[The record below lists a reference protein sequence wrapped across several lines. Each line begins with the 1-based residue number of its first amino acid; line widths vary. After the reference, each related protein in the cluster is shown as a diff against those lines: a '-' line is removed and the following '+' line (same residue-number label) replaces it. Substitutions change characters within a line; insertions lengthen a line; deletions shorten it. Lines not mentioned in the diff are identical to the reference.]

1 MKILVVDDEVSILQ
15 LIKMNLEIEGHI
27 PITAENALDA
37 LELVIKEKPDII
49 ILDAMLPDIS
59 GFNLIPKI
67 KNIDDIPIIML
78 TYEFLF
84 DLALILISTKL
95 FGLITKKVRMPQVVG
110 ALVAGVILGPAVLNV
125 LSETEF
131 IQKLA
136 ELGVIVLMFTAGL
149 ETDINQLKK
158 TGKAS
163 FIIAV
168 LGVIIPLVGGFFI
181 ASIFNKGN
189 DVNTILQN
197 VFIGIILTA
206 TSVSITVETLKE
218 MGKLNTRAGN
228 AILGAA
234 IIDDILGII
243 ALTITTSLAD
253 PSINVIIVLAKIVM
267 FFIFAGFAGYL
278 FHWAFIKLDERY
290 QRDLRRF
297 VIIAFVFCLLLSF
310 CAEEFFG
317 VADITGAFIAGLVI
331 SDSNRSKY
339 LNSRFETLS
348 YMLLSPIFF
357 ASIGIK
363 VQLTAMTKTIFIFA
377 ILLLLVAILSKVFGC
392 ALGAKLCRYSNREAI
407 QIGTGMISRGEVA
420 LIVANK
426 GIAMGLMLPEFLA
439 PVVIVVVVTTIVTP
453 ILLKVVFNNKSKSV
467 DLNVKANV

>member
-1 MKILVVDDEVSILQ
+1 
-15 LIKMNLEIEGHI
+15 
-27 PITAENALDA
+27 
-37 LELVIKEKPDII
+37 
-49 ILDAMLPDIS
+49 MLS
-59 GFNLIPKI
+59 
-67 KNIDDIPIIML
+67 
-78 TYEFLF
+78 YEFLF

-168 LGVIIPLVGGFFI
+168 LGVIIPLAGGFFI

-267 FFIFAGFAGYL
+267 FFIFAGFSGYL

>member
-1 MKILVVDDEVSILQ
+1 
-15 LIKMNLEIEGHI
+15 
-27 PITAENALDA
+27 
-37 LELVIKEKPDII
+37 
-49 ILDAMLPDIS
+49 MLS
-59 GFNLIPKI
+59 
-67 KNIDDIPIIML
+67 
-78 TYEFLF
+78 YEFLF

-168 LGVIIPLVGGFFI
+168 LGVIIPLAGGFFI

-253 PSINVIIVLAKIVM
+253 PSINVIMVLAKIVM

-363 VQLTAMTKTIFIFA
+363 VQLTAMTKNIFIFA

>member
-1 MKILVVDDEVSILQ
+1 M
-15 LIKMNLEIEGHI
+15 
-27 PITAENALDA
+27 
-37 LELVIKEKPDII
+37 
-49 ILDAMLPDIS
+49 IS
-59 GFNLIPKI
+59 
-67 KNIDDIPIIML
+67 
-78 TYEFLF
+78 YEFLF

-95 FGLITKKVRMPQVVG
+95 FGLITKKIRMPQVVG
-110 ALVAGVILGPAVLNV
+110 ALVAGVVLGPAFLNV

-131 IQKLA
+131 IQNLA

-253 PSINVIIVLAKIVM
+253 PSINVIIVLIKIVM

-278 FHWAFIKLDERY
+278 FHWAFIKLDEKY

-310 CAEEFFG
+310 CAEEFFE

-392 ALGAKLCRYSNREAI
+392 ALGAKLCKYSNREAI

>member
-1 MKILVVDDEVSILQ
+1 
-15 LIKMNLEIEGHI
+15 
-27 PITAENALDA
+27 
-37 LELVIKEKPDII
+37 
-49 ILDAMLPDIS
+49 MLS
-59 GFNLIPKI
+59 
-67 KNIDDIPIIML
+67 
-78 TYEFLF
+78 YEFLF

-168 LGVIIPLVGGFFI
+168 LGVIIPLAGGFFI

-426 GIAMGLMLPEFLA
+426 GIAIGLMLPEFLA

>member
-1 MKILVVDDEVSILQ
+1 MLFDKIVLNINFKIL
-15 LIKMNLEIEGHI
+15 KKIEFKTIIGI
-27 PITAENALDA
+27 NAYLKIR
-37 LELVIKEKPDII
+37 E
-49 ILDAMLPDIS
+49 
-59 GFNLIPKI
+59 GFIVLS
-67 KNIDDIPIIML
+67 
-78 TYEFLF
+78 YEFLF

-95 FGLITKKVRMPQVVG
+95 LGLITKRVRMPQVVG
-110 ALVAGVILGPAVLNV
+110 ALLAGVILGPAILNV

-131 IQKLA
+131 IQQLA

-168 LGVIIPLVGGFFI
+168 LGVIIPLIGGFFI
-181 ASIFNKGN
+181 ASIFNKGADSN
-189 DVNTILQN
+189 IVLQN

-218 MGKLNTRAGN
+218 MGKLSTRAGN

-234 IIDDILGII
+234 IIDDILGIV
-243 ALTITTSLAD
+243 ALTLTTSLAD
-253 PSINVIIVLAKIVM
+253 PSINVLLVLGKIVM
-267 FFIFAGFAGYL
+267 FFIFAGLSGYL

-310 CAEEFFG
+310 IAEEFFG

-331 SDSNRSKY
+331 SDSNRTKY

-363 VQLTAMTKTIFIFA
+363 VELTTMTKSIFIFA
-377 ILLLLVAILSKVFGC
+377 ILLLLIAIISKIIGC
-392 ALGAKLCRYSNREAI
+392 GLGAKLCHYSNSEAI
-407 QIGTGMISRGEVA
+407 QIGTGMVSRGEVA
-420 LIVANK
+420 LIIANK

-453 ILLKVVFNNKSKSV
+453 ILLKIAFNIKSKNASV
-467 DLNVKANV
+467 NV

>member
-1 MKILVVDDEVSILQ
+1 
-15 LIKMNLEIEGHI
+15 
-27 PITAENALDA
+27 
-37 LELVIKEKPDII
+37 
-49 ILDAMLPDIS
+49 MLS
-59 GFNLIPKI
+59 
-67 KNIDDIPIIML
+67 
-78 TYEFLF
+78 YEFLF

-149 ETDINQLKK
+149 ETGINQLKK

-168 LGVIIPLVGGFFI
+168 LGVIIPLAGGFFI

>member
-1 MKILVVDDEVSILQ
+1 M
-15 LIKMNLEIEGHI
+15 
-27 PITAENALDA
+27 
-37 LELVIKEKPDII
+37 
-49 ILDAMLPDIS
+49 IS
-59 GFNLIPKI
+59 
-67 KNIDDIPIIML
+67 
-78 TYEFLF
+78 YEFLF

-95 FGLITKKVRMPQVVG
+95 FGLITKKIRMPQVVG
-110 ALVAGVILGPAVLNV
+110 ALVAGVVLGPAFLNV

-131 IQKLA
+131 IQNLA

-253 PSINVIIVLAKIVM
+253 PSINVIIVLIKIVM

-310 CAEEFFG
+310 CAEEFFE

-377 ILLLLVAILSKVFGC
+377 ILLLIVAILSKVLGC

>member
-1 MKILVVDDEVSILQ
+1 
-15 LIKMNLEIEGHI
+15 
-27 PITAENALDA
+27 
-37 LELVIKEKPDII
+37 
-49 ILDAMLPDIS
+49 MLS
-59 GFNLIPKI
+59 
-67 KNIDDIPIIML
+67 
-78 TYEFLF
+78 YEFLF

-181 ASIFNKGN
+181 ANIFNKGN
-189 DVNTILQN
+189 DVNAILQN

-218 MGKLNTRAGN
+218 MGKLKTRAGN

-243 ALTITTSLAD
+243 ALTVTTSLAD

-267 FFIFAGFAGYL
+267 FFIFAGLAGYL

-297 VIIAFVFCLLLSF
+297 VIFAFVFCLLLSF

-331 SDSNRSKY
+331 SDSNRSNY

-377 ILLLLVAILSKVFGC
+377 ILLLIVAILSKIFGC
-392 ALGAKLCRYSNREAI
+392 ALGAKLCKYSNRESI

>member
-1 MKILVVDDEVSILQ
+1 
-15 LIKMNLEIEGHI
+15 
-27 PITAENALDA
+27 
-37 LELVIKEKPDII
+37 
-49 ILDAMLPDIS
+49 MLS
-59 GFNLIPKI
+59 
-67 KNIDDIPIIML
+67 
-78 TYEFLF
+78 YEFLF

-110 ALVAGVILGPAVLNV
+110 ALVAGIILGPAVLNV

-168 LGVIIPLVGGFFI
+168 LGVIIPLAGGFFI

-310 CAEEFFG
+310 SAEEFFG

-377 ILLLLVAILSKVFGC
+377 ILLLIVAILSKVLGC
-392 ALGAKLCRYSNREAI
+392 ALGAKLCKYSNREAI

>member
-1 MKILVVDDEVSILQ
+1 
-15 LIKMNLEIEGHI
+15 
-27 PITAENALDA
+27 
-37 LELVIKEKPDII
+37 
-49 ILDAMLPDIS
+49 MLS
-59 GFNLIPKI
+59 
-67 KNIDDIPIIML
+67 
-78 TYEFLF
+78 YEFLF

-168 LGVIIPLVGGFFI
+168 LGVIIPLAGGFFI

-297 VIIAFVFCLLLSF
+297 VILAFVFCLLLSF

-363 VQLTAMTKTIFIFA
+363 VQLTAMTKTIFIFT
-377 ILLLLVAILSKVFGC
+377 ILLLLVAILSKVLGC
-392 ALGAKLCRYSNREAI
+392 ALGAKLCKYSNREAI

>member
-1 MKILVVDDEVSILQ
+1 
-15 LIKMNLEIEGHI
+15 
-27 PITAENALDA
+27 
-37 LELVIKEKPDII
+37 
-49 ILDAMLPDIS
+49 MLS
-59 GFNLIPKI
+59 
-67 KNIDDIPIIML
+67 
-78 TYEFLF
+78 YEFLF

-181 ASIFNKGN
+181 ANIFNKGN

-218 MGKLNTRAGN
+218 MGKLKTRAGN

-243 ALTITTSLAD
+243 ALTVTTSLAD

-267 FFIFAGFAGYL
+267 FFIFAGLAGYL

-297 VIIAFVFCLLLSF
+297 VIFAFVFCLLLSF
-310 CAEEFFG
+310 SAEEFFG

-331 SDSNRSKY
+331 SDSNRSNY

-377 ILLLLVAILSKVFGC
+377 ILLLIVAILSKVFGC
-392 ALGAKLCRYSNREAI
+392 ALGAKLCKYSNRESI

-467 DLNVKANV
+467 DLNIKANV

>member
-1 MKILVVDDEVSILQ
+1 
-15 LIKMNLEIEGHI
+15 
-27 PITAENALDA
+27 
-37 LELVIKEKPDII
+37 
-49 ILDAMLPDIS
+49 MLS
-59 GFNLIPKI
+59 
-67 KNIDDIPIIML
+67 
-78 TYEFLF
+78 YEFLF

-168 LGVIIPLVGGFFI
+168 LGVIIPLAGGFFI

-189 DVNTILQN
+189 DVNTILKN

-267 FFIFAGFAGYL
+267 FFIFAGFSGYL

-297 VIIAFVFCLLLSF
+297 VILAFVFCLLLSF

-377 ILLLLVAILSKVFGC
+377 ILLLIVAILSKVLGC
-392 ALGAKLCRYSNREAI
+392 ALGAKLCKYSNREAI

-467 DLNVKANV
+467 DLNVKVNV

>member
-1 MKILVVDDEVSILQ
+1 
-15 LIKMNLEIEGHI
+15 
-27 PITAENALDA
+27 
-37 LELVIKEKPDII
+37 
-49 ILDAMLPDIS
+49 MLS
-59 GFNLIPKI
+59 
-67 KNIDDIPIIML
+67 
-78 TYEFLF
+78 YEFLF

-181 ASIFNKGN
+181 ANIFNKGN
-189 DVNTILQN
+189 DVNAILQN

-218 MGKLNTRAGN
+218 MGKLKTRAGN

-267 FFIFAGFAGYL
+267 FFIFAGLAGYL

-297 VIIAFVFCLLLSF
+297 VIFAFVFCLLLSF
-310 CAEEFFG
+310 SAEEFFG

-331 SDSNRSKY
+331 SDSNRSNY

-377 ILLLLVAILSKVFGC
+377 ILLLIVAILSKVFGC
-392 ALGAKLCRYSNREAI
+392 ALGAKLCKYSNRESI

-453 ILLKVVFNNKSKSV
+453 ILLKVVFNNKSKSA

>member
-1 MKILVVDDEVSILQ
+1 
-15 LIKMNLEIEGHI
+15 
-27 PITAENALDA
+27 
-37 LELVIKEKPDII
+37 
-49 ILDAMLPDIS
+49 MLS
-59 GFNLIPKI
+59 
-67 KNIDDIPIIML
+67 
-78 TYEFLF
+78 YEFLF

-95 FGLITKKVRMPQVVG
+95 FGLMTKKVRMPQVVG
-110 ALVAGVILGPAVLNV
+110 ALVAGVVLGPAVLNV

-181 ASIFNKGN
+181 ANIFNKGN

-218 MGKLNTRAGN
+218 MGKLKTRAGN

-377 ILLLLVAILSKVFGC
+377 ILLLLVAILSKILGC